1 LAAEAPRARGQG
13 RANGWA
19 IAFSLARRELRGG
32 IRGFRIFLMCL
43 MLGVAII
50 AAVGSLSAAVVAGI
64 AADAR
69 AILGGDLDV
78 RIIHREAT
86 DEQRAALAAVGA
98 VSETREMRAM
108 ARPAVGDSANRVL
121 VELKAVD
128 GAYPLYGA
136 ARLTPALPLADALAR
151 RDGVWGAV
159 ADPALLQRLDLAI
172 GDRVRIGTLDYELR
186 AALDFEPDHSGGVFV
201 LGPRFMVAQAS
212 LAETGLVQP
221 GSLIYSHYRL
231 RLSPGTDAVA
241 VAARLNAD
249 HPDAGWR
256 IRGLD
261 EAAPGVKRFVSRMSL
276 FLTLVGLSALLVGGV
291 GVGNAV
297 RAYLDGKTATIAVLK
312 CLGAPAALV
321 TRTYLTLVVI
331 LALGGIAVGLLLG
344 GLVPAA
350 LAGMLAERF
359 DLSVRPGIYL
369 LPLAE
374 AAAFGL
380 LTAVGFS
387 LWPLARARTVPA
399 ASLFR
404 NLVAPVSRLPRR
416 GDLLAILAVGILLA
430 GFTIVTAPDRGIAA
444 GFVAGA
450 IVALVVFRGV
460 AQLVM
465 AAARRLSARAGSH
478 PGLRLALANLH
489 RPGAATASVVLS
501 LGLGL
506 TVLVAVVLIQGNLG
520 REIQETLPDAAPSFF
535 FIDIQPD
542 QAAEFDQ
549 LVEAQ
554 AGATDLERVPMLRGR
569 ITAVDGVPADQVTPS
584 PGSAWVLQGDRGIT
598 WSATQPRGSRLV
610 AGEWWP
616 ADYAGPPL
624 VSMDAEA
631 AAGLGLALGDTVTVN
646 LLGREFT
653 ATLAS
658 LREVDWTS
666 LAINFVMVFSPGL
679 LEAAPQT
686 QIATVRVP
694 EDAELALQKAVTDRF
709 ANVSAIRVKD
719 ALDSVNRILGS
730 VGVAVR
736 ATASVTLVA
745 GVLVLAGAVVAGHRR
760 RVYDAVVLKV
770 LGATRRDV
778 ARAYLLEYGLLG
790 LVTAAIAA
798 AGGTLAGWVFLT
810 QVMEGTW
817 TFLPGAVAAT
827 AGLGAAVT
835 LLIGLAGTWR
845 ALGQRPAPLLRND

>member
-1 LAAEAPRARGQG
+1 
-13 RANGWA
+13 
-19 IAFSLARRELRGG
+19 
-32 IRGFRIFLMCL
+32 

-50 AAVGSLSAAVVAGI
+50 AAVGSLSASVVAGI

-69 AILGGDLDV
+69 SILGGDLDI
-78 RIIHREAT
+78 RLIYRQAS
-86 DEQRAALAAVGA
+86 AAQLADLAAAGT
-98 VSETREMRAM
+98 VSATRESRAM
-108 ARPAVGDSANRVL
+108 ARPADRADSAERVL

-128 GAYPLYGA
+128 GAYPLYGTVTLA
-136 ARLTPALPLADALAR
+136 PDMALGDALAQ
-151 RDGVWGAV
+151 RDGTWGAV
-159 ADPALLQRLDLAI
+159 ADPALLQRLGLAV
-172 GDRVRIGTLDYELR
+172 GERVRVGALDYELR
-186 AALDFEPDHSGGVFV
+186 AALTHEPDRGGGVFA
-201 LGPRFMVAQAS
+201 LGPRFMVAQDS
-212 LAETGLVQP
+212 LEATGLVQP
-221 GSLIYSHYRL
+221 GSMIYSHYRV
-231 RLSPGTDAVA
+231 RVNPGVDAGA
-241 VAARLNAD
+241 LTARLDAD
-249 HPDAGWR
+249 YPDAGWR

-261 EAAPGVKRFVSRMSL
+261 EAAPGVKRFVDRTAM

-321 TRTYLTLVVI
+321 RRIYIGRVVA
-331 LALGGIAVGLLLG
+331 LARGGIAAGRALG
-344 GLVPAA
+344 APVPAA
-350 LAGMLAERF
+350 LAGLLAARF
-359 DLSVRPGIYL
+359 DLAVRPGLYP

-374 AAAFGL
+374 AAVFGL
-380 LTAVGFS
+380 LIAVGFS
-387 LWPLARARTVPA
+387 LWPLARAGAVPA

-404 NLVAPVSRLPRR
+404 NLVAPTAHRPRLR
-416 GDLLAILAVGILLA
+416 DLAAILGVALLLA
-430 GFTIVTAPDRGIAA
+430 GFTVATARDPLIAA

-450 IVALVVFRGV
+450 LAALALFRG
-460 AQLVM
+460 AAMLVT
-465 AAARRLSARAGSH
+465 AAARRLSARAGNH

-520 REIQETLPDAAPSFF
+520 REIQETLPGAAPSFF
-535 FIDIQPD
+535 FIDIQPA
-542 QAAEFDQ
+542 QAAEFDA

-554 AGATDLERVPMLRGR
+554 PGAADLERVPMLRGR
-569 ITAVDGVPADQVTPS
+569 ITAVDGVPASQVTPR
-584 PGSAWVLQGDRGIT
+584 PDVAWVLRGDRGIT
-598 WSATQPRGSRLV
+598 WSATLPRGPRQV
-610 AGEWWP
+610 PGAWWP

-631 AAGLGLALGDTVTVN
+631 AAGLGLGLGDTVTVN

-653 ATLAS
+653 ATIAA

-686 QIATVRVP
+686 QIATVRVAP
-694 EDAELALQKAVTDRF
+694 DQELALQRAVTDRF
-709 ANVSAIRVKD
+709 PNVSAIRVKD
-719 ALDSVNRILGS
+719 ALESVNRILGS

-770 LGATRRDV
+770 LGATRADV

-790 LVTAAIAA
+790 LVTALIAA
-798 AGGTLAGWVFLT
+798 AAGSLAGWVFLT
-810 QVMEGTW
+810 QVMEGSW
-817 TFLPGAVAAT
+817 TFLPGTVAAT

-845 ALGQRPAPLLRND
+845 VLGQRPAPLLRND

>member
-1 LAAEAPRARGQG
+1 MAD
-13 RANGWA
+13 GWRT
-19 IAFSLARRELRGG
+19 AFTLARRELRGG
-32 IRGFRIFLMCL
+32 LRGFRIFLLCL

-69 AILGGDLDV
+69 SILGGDLDI
-78 RIIHREAT
+78 RLIHREAT
-86 DEQRAALAAVGA
+86 EAQRAAFAGLGA
-98 VSETREMRAM
+98 VSESRELRAM
-108 ARPAVGDSANRVL
+108 ARPADPAADADRVL
-121 VELKAVD
+121 IELKAVD

-136 ARLTPALPLADALAR
+136 VRLAPEIALGDALAA

-159 ADPALLQRLDLAI
+159 ADQALLDRLDLAM
-172 GDRVRIGTLDYELR
+172 GDRVRVGELDYELR
-186 AALDFEPDHSGGVFV
+186 AVLELEPDRGGGIFSF
-201 LGPRFMVAQAS
+201 GPRFMVALDS
-212 LAETGLVQP
+212 LTATGLIQP
-221 GSLIYSHYRL
+221 GSLIYNHYRL
-231 RLSPGTDAVA
+231 RLAPG
-241 VAARLNAD
+241 LNAAEAAAGLD
-249 HPDAGWR
+249 AEFPGAGWR

-261 EAAPGVKRFVSRMSL
+261 QAAPGVKRFVDRTAL

-297 RAYLDGKTATIAVLK
+297 RAYLEGKTATIAVLK
-312 CLGAPAALV
+312 CLGAPAVLI
-321 TRTYLTLVVI
+321 TRTYLSLVI
-331 LALGGIAVGLLLG
+331 ALALGGIAVGLVLG
-344 GLVPAA
+344 AAVPVA
-350 LAGMLAERF
+350 LAGLLAERF
-359 DLSVRPGIYL
+359 DLHVRPGLYP
-369 LPLAE
+369 LPLLQAT
-374 AAAFGL
+374 AFGL
-380 LTAVGFS
+380 LIAIGFS
-387 LWPLARARTVPA
+387 LWPLARARAVPA

-404 NLVAPVSRLPRR
+404 NLVTPATYRPRR
-416 GDLLAILAVGILLA
+416 YDLVAILGVAALLA
-430 GFTIVTAPDRGIAA
+430 GFTVLTAQDRGIAA

-450 IVALVVFRGV
+450 IVALIAFRGV

-465 AAARRLSARAGSH
+465 AAARRLAARAGSH

-520 REIQETLPDAAPSFF
+520 REIRETLPDAAPSFF

-542 QAAEFDQ
+542 QAATFDE
-549 LVEAQ
+549 LVLAHP
-554 AGATDLERVPMLRGR
+554 GAADLERVPMLRGR
-569 ITAVDGVPADQVTPS
+569 ITAVDGVPADQVTPR
-584 PGSAWVLQGDRGIT
+584 PDTAWVLQGDRGIT
-598 WSATQPRGSRLV
+598 WSATPPRGSRIV

-616 ADYAGPPL
+616 ADYQGPPL
-624 VSMDAEA
+624 VSIDAEA
-631 AAGLGLALGDTVTVN
+631 AAGLGLSLGDSITVN

-653 ATLAS
+653 ATIAS
-658 LREVDWTS
+658 FREVDWTS

-679 LEAAPQT
+679 IEAAPQT

-694 EDAELALQKAVTDRF
+694 PAEEVALQKAVTDRF
-709 ANVSAIRVKD
+709 ANISAIRVKD
-719 ALDSVNRILGS
+719 ALESVNSILGS

-770 LGATRRDV
+770 LGATRADV
-778 ARAYLLEYGLLG
+778 ARAYFLEYGLLG
-790 LVTAAIAA
+790 LVTAVIAA
-798 AGGTLAGWVFLT
+798 AAGTLAGWVFLT
-810 QVMEGTW
+810 RVMEGGF

-835 LLIGLAGTWR
+835 LVIGLAGTWR
-845 ALGQRPAPLLRND
+845 ALGQRPAALLRND

>member
-1 LAAEAPRARGQG
+1 M
-13 RANGWA
+13 NGWRL
-19 IAFSLARRELRGG
+19 AFILARRELRGG
-32 IRGFRIFLMCL
+32 IGGFRIFLLCL

-50 AAVGSLSAAVVAGI
+50 AAVGSLSATVVAGI

-69 AILGGDLDV
+69 SILGGDLDI
-78 RIIHREAT
+78 RLIHRAAT
-86 DEQRAALAAVGA
+86 QDERAALDAAGN
-98 VSETREMRAM
+98 VSELRELRAM
-108 ARPAVGDSANRVL
+108 ARSAAPAAAAEIADRVL
-121 VELKAVD
+121 VELKAID
-128 GAYPLYGA
+128 DAYPLYGA
-136 ARLTPALPLADALAR
+136 VTLDPAQPFDQALAQMG
-151 RDGVWGAV
+151 GVWGAV
-159 ADPALLQRLDLAI
+159 VDAALLERLDLAI
-172 GDRVRIGTLDYELR
+172 GDSLRIGTLDYQLR
-186 AALDFEPDHSGGVFV
+186 AVLDFEPDRGGGVFA
-201 LGPRFMVAQAS
+201 LGPRVMVALPS

-231 RLSPGTDAVA
+231 RLPAEAGPASDPRAVGADLDA
-241 VAARLNAD
+241 RF
-249 HPDAGWR
+249 PDAGWR

-261 EAAPGVKRFVSRMSL
+261 QAAPGVKRFVGRMTL

-297 RAYLDGKTATIAVLK
+297 RAYLDGRVATIAVLK
-312 CLGAPAALV
+312 CLGAPTALI
-321 TRTYLTLVVI
+321 TRTYLMLVVA
-331 LALGGIAVGLLLG
+331 LALAGIAVGLVVG
-344 GLVPAA
+344 AAVPAS
-350 LAGMLAERF
+350 LAGVLADRF
-359 DLSVRPGIYL
+359 DLSVRPGIYPWPL
-369 LPLAE
+369 LE
-374 AAAFGL
+374 AAVFGL
-380 LTAVGFS
+380 LIAVGFS
-387 LWPLARARTVPA
+387 LWPLARARRVPA

-404 NLVAPVSRLPRR
+404 SLVAPVGLRLQAR
-416 GDLLAILAVGILLA
+416 DLVAIGAAGLALA
-430 GFTIVTAPDRGIAA
+430 GFTILTAEDRPIAA

-450 IVALVVFRGV
+450 LVALVAFRGV
-460 AQLVM
+460 AWLVM
-465 AAARRLSARAGSH
+465 AAAGRLSARAMRR

-489 RPGAATASVVLS
+489 RPGAPTASVVLS

-506 TVLVAVVLIQGNLG
+506 TVLVAVVLIEGNLG

-535 FIDIQPD
+535 FIDIQSD
-542 QAAEFDQ
+542 QAAAFDAMI
-549 LVEAQ
+549 EARPGV
-554 AGATDLERVPMLRGR
+554 ADLERVPMLRGR
-569 ITAVDGVPADQVTPS
+569 ITAVDGVPADQVTPT
-584 PGSAWVLQGDRGIT
+584 PDSAWVLRGDRGLT
-598 WSATQPRGSRLV
+598 WSAALPRGSRLV

-616 ADYAGPPL
+616 ADYQGAPL

-631 AAGLGLALGDTVTVN
+631 AAGLGLGLGDTVTVN

-653 ATLAS
+653 ATIAS

-679 LEAAPQT
+679 LEGAPQT

-694 EDAELALQKAVTDRF
+694 PADEIALQQAVTDRF
-709 ANVSAIRVKD
+709 ANISAIRVKD
-719 ALDSVNRILGS
+719 ALESVNRILGS

-736 ATASVTLVA
+736 GTASVTLVA

-770 LGATRRDV
+770 LGATRGDV

-817 TFLPGAVAAT
+817 IFLPGAVAAT

-835 LLIGLAGTWR
+835 LAIGLAGTWR
-845 ALGQRPAPLLRND
+845 ALGQRPAPLLRNE